1 MAEPVLTFADLVTL
15 TGYGLGL
22 YWSAGGPWWAG
33 AASIVADEV
42 DGRLARA
49 LGETSTRGR
58 FLDWGADVTLTPAAF
73 GRLGR
78 EVGVGPG
85 LGLAVAPVA
94 LLAQAHLAAEGRRP
108 PVGSLRAVGMVAGMV
123 AHATRGRRDGR
134 R

>member
-1 MAEPVLTFADLVTL
+1 MAEPAVTFADVVTL

-22 YWSAGGPWWAG
+22 YWAAGGPWWAG
-33 AASIVADEV
+33 VASIVADEV

-49 LGETSTRGR
+49 LGETTARGR

-78 EVGVGPG
+78 EMGVGPG

-94 LLAQAHLAAEGRRP
+94 LFAQAGLAAEDKRP
-108 PVGSLRAVGMVAGMV
+108 PIGSARAVAMVAGMV
-123 AHATRGRRDGR
+123 AHAAKGRGDGR